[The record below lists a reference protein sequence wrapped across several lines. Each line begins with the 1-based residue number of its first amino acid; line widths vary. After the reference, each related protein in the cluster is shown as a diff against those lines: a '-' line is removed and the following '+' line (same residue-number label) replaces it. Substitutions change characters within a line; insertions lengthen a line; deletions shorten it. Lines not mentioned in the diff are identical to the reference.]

1 MPSGKRESERK
12 GNPPV
17 NTDPSPN
24 MDERANNT
32 VEEVNEPARGS
43 GSLHWEP
50 VQELTP
56 SVYRGAYYCP
66 PPAFRPEMD
75 SVEWLERL
83 EDFLCISRVPP
94 PDHGVVARYLLS
106 DPKRLLGAYGPQ
118 ESTGQLIER
127 FQALHQREGQTIEQY
142 AQEVAEI
149 KCRAGVSERDLLA
162 RFAWGI
168 TSKEAYLAIRLQE
181 PATLTEARRLVS
193 KVMRAE
199 ENFHQRRQS
208 HTGNPKPEKT
218 EATQS
223 IDDLIREVRKVSM
236 KLEKQEPTAVRH
248 AARRH
253 GCFNCGGLG
262 HLRRDC
268 PPESHAAPRR
278 NQRPPTSTQSGFPGN
293 RRVLSM
299 AGLQASE
306 TPCVNSK
313 LSGMRVSLL
322 LDIGAVVSVIPESL
336 WQIASG
342 GDPLERKMGTIV
354 LADGR
359 RMCISGVGVVS
370 LQLGRWRARVPV
382 MVVRNLV
389 VPGVLGTNFF
399 DSFVRTVDWQNREI
413 TMTDGSKLW
422 IEHDP
427 AQAGQPGIG
436 SAVMAKLRGVGSDAG
451 TGADGP
457 EGRQIFDR
465 SCSSCFQRLH
475 CSFTSCGKGSSHDVP
490 RCHRVWRNIF
500 VRTVNGAKHPTG
512 SKMRNTVLNNDR
524 FDSPPGCSP
533 SPEARRSKAHPV
545 GPTAFRASSSGL
557 LEADLS
563 SSGTDVN
570 ALGSL
575 LAHLCKWKP
584 PLANSSRISPASSFA
599 SLIVSHD
606 VARSSTYMFSKI
618 SAAARGAASW

>member
-12 GNPPV
+12 GNRPV

-50 VQELTP
+50 VRELTP

-106 DPKRLLGAYGPQ
+106 DPEFKKRLLGAYGPQ

-149 KCRAGVSERDLLA
+149 RCRAGVSERDLLA

-199 ENFHQRRQS
+199 EDFHQRRQS

-253 GCFNCGGLG
+253 GCFICGGLG

-278 NQRPPTSTQSGFPGN
+278 NQRPPTGTQSGFPGN
-293 RRVLSM
+293 LWPDCK
-299 AGLQASE
+299 QA
-306 TPCVNSK
+306 K
-313 LSGMRVSLL
+313 RH
-322 LDIGAVVSVIPESL
+322 
-336 WQIASG
+336 IASG

-389 VPGVLGTNFF
+389 IPGDLGTNFF

-533 SPEARRSKAHPV
+533 SPEAR
-545 GPTAFRASSSGL
+545 SGL

-618 SAAARGAASW
+618 SAAARGAASCSPDVSLHKKRHASWSCSAIRTAADTDRANEIFPAENEDEDTEATV